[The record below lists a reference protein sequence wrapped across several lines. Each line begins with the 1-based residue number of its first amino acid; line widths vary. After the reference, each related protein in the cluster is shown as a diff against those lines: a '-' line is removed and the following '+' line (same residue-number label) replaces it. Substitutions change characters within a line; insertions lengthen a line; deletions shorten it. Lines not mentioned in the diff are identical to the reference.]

1 MRIILADDD
10 TQVRSAIRLLLEQ
23 EPCTEIIFE
32 TDELDLPGINRAD
45 IEPDLLLLDWEIR
58 PEPSH
63 DEWLKQARKRW
74 PGLKVIAMSGRPES
88 RQKAYAAG
96 VDAFVSKG
104 DPPESLLE
112 AVRALT

>member
-32 TDELDLPGINRAD
+32 TDELDLPGIKNAD
-45 IEPDLLLLDWEIR
+45 IEPDLLLIDWEIG
-58 PEPSH
+58 PEPSC
-63 DEWLKQARKRW
+63 DEWLLQARQRW

-88 RQKAYAAG
+88 RLQAFAAG
-96 VDAFVSKG
+96 VDAFVNKG
-104 DPPESLLE
+104 DPP
-112 AVRALT
+112 